1 MAQAFW
7 DENKQREWEEWNKKL
22 LEQRKEIYLNWA
34 KQVADR
40 FVEIDLPERKQLMK
54 KVIEVLEK
62 NNIDFEVDN
71 YKIKIKGN
79 LIEVRLAGFMGGP
92 EWIEIRQGDKTIIWE
107 THMDY
112 SILYVKPLG
121 SSKVL
126 GGVELPRD
134 IQLPRDIPRVYYI
147 YPNLYIFF

>member
-134 IQLPRDIPRVYYI
+134 IPRVYYI